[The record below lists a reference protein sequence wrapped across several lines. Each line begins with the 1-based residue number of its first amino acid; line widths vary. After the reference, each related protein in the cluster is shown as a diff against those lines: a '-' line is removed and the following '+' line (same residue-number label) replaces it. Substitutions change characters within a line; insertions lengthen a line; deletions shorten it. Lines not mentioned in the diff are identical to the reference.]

1 MSGELVITDLGGLH
15 NGDLSKT
22 SSRLLKG
29 ASWKRQRIVVVVPAD
44 SVIPAKC
51 ALAMWSLIFPP
62 NNGTV
67 RILAQ
72 GLEVGDAYSKAI
84 EGVLAHPD
92 LKDWEFLLCV
102 EQDNAPPCDG
112 VMRLV
117 EAMEQHKEYSAISG
131 SYFTKGFG
139 GVWQGWG
146 DPKDP
151 VLNFRPQIPI
161 PGTIQEVCGIGQGF
175 ALFRLSMF
183 KDQRLL
189 RPLFQ
194 TKKGKEGV
202 STQDLSF
209 WQNARPFG
217 YRCAVDVD
225 CRVGHYD
232 LTGACGPPDTMW

>member
-1 MSGELVITDLGGLH
+1 MSELIIQDFAGVH
-15 NGDLSKT
+15 NQNGYHT
-22 SSRLLKG
+22 RARLLKG
-29 ASWKRQRIVVVVPAD
+29 GSWKRQRIAVVIPAD

-62 NNGTV
+62 NNGVV

-72 GLEVGDAYSKAI
+72 GLEVGDAYSKSI
-84 EGVLAHPD
+84 ESIMQHPD
-92 LKDWEFLLCV
+92 LQGWEFVLTV
-102 EQDNAPPCDG
+102 EQDNAPPADG
-112 VMRLV
+112 VMRLI
-117 EAMEQHKEYSAISG
+117 EAMEKHPEYSAISG
-131 SYFTKGFG
+131 SYFTKGMG

-151 VLNFRPQIPI
+151 VLNFRPQIPV

-175 ALFRLSMF
+175 ALFRLKMF
-183 KDQRLL
+183 KDPRLP

-194 TKKGKEGV
+194 TKKGPNGV

-225 CRVGHYD
+225 CKVGHYD
-232 LTGACGPPDTMW
+232 LAGQCGPPDTMW

>member
-1 MSGELVITDLGGLH
+1 MNSELIIQDFGGVH
-15 NGDLSKT
+15 NKNGDVT
-22 SSRLLKG
+22 RNRLIKG
-29 ASWKRQRIVVVVPAD
+29 ASWKRQRIIAIIPAD

-51 ALAMWSLIFPP
+51 ALAMWGLVFPP
-62 NNGTV
+62 NNGVV

-72 GLEVGDAYSKAI
+72 GLEVGDAYSKSI
-84 EGVLAHPD
+84 EGVLAHPE
-92 LKDWEFLLCV
+92 LKDWEFVLTV
-102 EQDNAPPCDG
+102 EQDNAPPQDG

-117 EAMEQHKEYSAISG
+117 EVLENHPGLSAVSG
-131 SYFTKGFG
+131 SYFTKGIG

-151 VLNFRPQIPI
+151 ILNFRPQIPV
-161 PGTIQEVCGIGQGF
+161 PGTIQEVCGIGMGF

-183 KDQRLL
+183 KDHRLP

-194 TKKGKEGV
+194 TKKGKNGV

-217 YRCAVDVD
+217 YRCAVVTD
-225 CRVGHYD
+225 CAVGHYD
-232 LTGACGPPDTMW
+232 LTGVCGTPDTMW